1 MREMRK
7 DIAVIKMS
15 HIDFRNNHLKKRRE
29 SGENTKLVRCKSKTG
44 SGRKVASF
52 HDTGWDE
59 NMGIMMFLVDNSN
72 RLNPQY
78 QMYKVQLEHIN

>member
-7 DIAVIKMS
+7 DIAVIKTS
-15 HIDFRNNHLKKRRE
+15 HSDFRNNHLKE
-29 SGENTKLVRCKSKTG
+29 HPQSGENTKLVRCKSKTG

-59 NMGIMMFLVDNSN
+59 NMGMFLVDNSN

-78 QMYKVQLEHIN
+78 